1 MVKQLFRTKSRWLA
15 VFLLAILAWASPGT
29 AMAEDWVSQTFF
41 YAIRQDTGGMLR
53 FEMPVY
59 DQDGSDTWITDGKIY
74 YQVGDGPKQIFF
86 EWGVAENNIAF
97 EATHVNT
104 NLKSSVDG
112 SVVLLRSENTFFPD
126 YDVDMEKG
134 RSYQHWIYRQTQQ
147 TEHYLA
153 IVNWTVP
160 RELRGKTITFSYD
173 VNQKGNG
180 NHQGG
185 KKVVV
190 PSKTIDMAASPTVMK
205 PIVSQAMVLEEK
217 EYLGKIVVP
226 WMIPV
231 DSAQVK
237 RVVAVYNDVDGREWS
252 INQEIN
258 SSGFAVLR
266 PDQAYRN
273 FHIVCDYLD
282 SEGYEMRNVASD
294 SEDIAMIHAPEDFA
308 VHSQNDSKAR
318 VNLTWKIKE
327 LNYED
332 LLDGDVFQIQRSL
345 SGKDEDFVDIGFE
358 MLDLSKEEYSFVDS
372 TIVES
377 LTKENVNQVTGKV
390 NITYRIR
397 RGVTSIW
404 GWESGVAFNPTVK
417 TDHAGAMRP
426 LRLTQVDDANARWK
440 NKEDRTVNVRWTF
453 YTDNKYCFVW
463 DDRAEIDLVVKM
475 YNRDKQLID
484 SMIYQLSENEIK
496 AKKKEITLPRSCVRY
511 KIYLVTKRGNS
522 PIPYYNAEFIS
533 SAEDWEN
540 AAQKVKNGEK
550 DLKLVLESDITLP
563 ENFTPLGED
572 FYKQFSGTIDGNGYT
587 ITVNSKNPL
596 ILEGNHCTISNL
608 VIAGTNTGSHSAAL
622 AETLYNTQVNNCI
635 VKVNFTRE
643 SFNEGYRDPLL
654 SAFCNNTIEVE
665 YNNCLFSGSITSAQL
680 WGGFDGDP
688 NTAKF
693 NNCVNAPEKCEEILN
708 QGYDFYNEYNYNNH
722 RPKEFKNCFYTST
735 STLQHQ
741 GELLPESVNE
751 QLEKLGAG
759 WTATEGWP
767 GIMPVLPTEKSS
779 NSVATEAYIYESDE
793 GFYFESSG
801 KVGKHI
807 ETQTLQSSVIIT
819 WETDGGVIDFFQVM
833 RTEKDKNEWELIADN
848 ITELS
853 YEDTK
858 VSPILKYQ
866 YKVLSAVNC
875 EGTHTES
882 SDVAEGYCEPTG
894 MVEGY
899 LRYADGTAIP
909 NMQIVATLNDQTVAT
924 TTTDSKGYYKID
936 KLSYNGQNSITYRIA
951 PISDPKTQGT
961 ITLEV
966 KSYEVTFGASPGS
979 NYMQLKDFI
988 VTSGFTFSGFVY
1000 YEGTRIPVRD
1010 VGFLVNGKQVLTSSG
1025 TNVTTD
1031 PDGKFSFRVFQDTEL
1046 EIKPIMP
1053 GHVFNSKQVYKHV
1066 FKDKVDEYYFY
1077 DDTKVK
1083 LIGRMVGGLEQGSL
1097 PLDNSLSRNNLGE
1110 NLQMTLALEGDNSS
1124 WLVYD
1129 NKNSARVERDTVFT
1143 HVSHDNVTYQT
1154 KMHTTRRQI
1163 TVSPDP
1169 TTGEYVAYL
1178 PPVKWKVQH
1187 LSATGYPT
1195 LFPEGKISDVI
1206 DLTEALDEKT
1216 DSIVGD
1222 WTTLTG
1228 KQVVHK
1234 VGVKYN
1240 AIYNCIYHTPTQL
1253 TYKQLGLSNFGFF
1266 GDETYVAR
1274 NLSGDKVTVPL
1285 VYQVATQPNLPEDTT
1300 TVMKTKY
1307 TFGYP
1312 VFSIEKKYPIR
1323 LSAVE
1328 KYYWNNNQRSDTV
1341 DVVRL
1346 SGGKVTIHNGM
1357 VGATH
1362 SEEVE
1367 LDSLGQ
1373 ALIKLD
1379 ADKVPYLLTQKDA
1392 LRTVNMTLERDGTRY
1407 EAEPLHA
1414 YILNIYAIKEG
1425 TDILSVNQPV
1435 LVDILRDPPGSGSS
1449 ATLSKGST
1457 LKYSYSMDMK
1467 WATGLELSI
1476 KKGTA
1481 LASFYGAVAAPMGA
1495 GVVTGVNSGAETSF
1509 ETSLALM
1516 FSGSGKR
1523 AFEYTMTATEDIS
1536 TNGSGDV
1543 VGADGDVYIGVEQNI
1558 VVKPAYTIRAI
1569 PHSHFLQMGGQLEAK
1584 RAIEIAQ
1591 GRDENDSIYHL
1602 VRDESL
1608 TYGPMIQ
1615 STFHHSQL
1623 YLTSTLIPGLVNQCK
1638 SLMFTGT
1645 MAEAKAQADKTG
1657 KPVYLALVDPSDEKH
1672 FGVMNQKDG
1681 QYYRYTSRMA
1691 EESGMNYRIVM
1702 PSDMKDDDLTDEVQ
1716 QYCSSLQ
1723 SWIGMIAQNE
1733 GEKLAANDLVR
1744 NFVVDGGVGGV
1755 SYEEEFSSD
1764 YSCMNSMVWPVSGL
1778 TDSYFDNTA
1787 GNAALTI
1794 VQVVGPTVAKFLS
1807 SILSTST
1814 GGINSGTE
1822 FGGKVEFVGALFEFG
1837 LTPALSYE
1845 VTPEWETSKS
1855 YSRKESFSIGMEL
1868 KSHLS
1873 FDVYRVNNVITD
1885 NVAKSDMDVF
1895 TSENFYDQVGYDEEY
1910 LKRHLDLS
1918 NAQYSRGF
1926 VYRTRGG
1933 ATCRPWEDERRTMFY
1948 QPGQL
1953 LDEAT
1958 KKIENPVIK
1967 LDKQTISGVPHSE
1980 PARFKLYLTN
1990 ETEQPENTYDYYH
2003 LYMEEASNPKG
2014 AKLLVDGVPLS
2025 GTGRVV
2031 KVLPG
2036 EITEKTLEVFAGED
2050 FDYEDLIIGL
2060 CSVDG
2065 EKFADSEASLD
2076 VHFLRA
2082 AGPINI
2088 ASPGDKWILNT
2099 DAQYDEKFG
2108 YYLPIIID
2116 GFDKHQKNFDH
2127 IEFQYKE
2134 TARGD
2139 EFWTNMCAYY
2149 ASDSLFALANGVKE
2163 MIPENGSIITR
2174 FFGEKIIMEKAYDL
2188 RAVLFCR
2195 NGNGYLTSSSKV
2207 LSGVKDTRR
2216 PTLFG
2221 TPEPRDGVID
2231 IGDDV
2236 VFNFSEDIEY
2246 NYLNEG
2252 NFEVKGEVN
2261 NNHLTD
2267 DVTILF
2273 DQQSSLETTA
2283 RRNFNGKDITVEVMI
2298 QPDETGIDMPI
2309 FSHGTSGKK
2318 LQLWFTKEHKLR
2330 AVVDN
2335 ESLTSDREI
2344 STATL
2349 TKVAM
2354 VLRHLTESKDDS
2366 CQLELY
2372 NGGMLI
2378 GSKVIMYPYTSTG
2391 TLIFGRTNEV
2401 DRLTSTYYK
2410 GRMMEAR
2417 LWYRALSS
2425 IDLNETKRLTGYEL
2439 GLVDYYPMNEGSGE
2453 YAMDH
2458 AQGANAVLHNAS
2470 WQVPRG
2476 MSLHIDWEDKGIP
2489 LSTDFLNR
2497 NEYEDYT
2504 LMFWFRTDPDGRG
2517 VLFSN
2522 GSGEAVDI
2530 NAKNQIYIG
2539 FDAEKLNFKYNGH
2552 LVNVPG
2558 EYSDNQWH
2566 HYAMTVNRGLN
2577 LGKILVDN
2585 TLRATF
2591 TVDSLGGV
2599 SGGHPMLGS
2608 AVFERME
2615 ESGLVIADTRN
2626 YLRGNLDEICVFKQA
2641 LPESLIKTYSSRSPY
2656 GDEAGL
2662 VSYLNFNK
2670 QIRATNNQFETV
2682 PYAWSS
2688 KIYKDEKGNI
2698 IYEKDENDKPTST
2711 PQRDFLFDKSVVTEE
2726 DVLNHIDQ
2734 TLSAPVRPFE
2744 ELTNI
2749 SYSFVGK
2756 GNQIYFNINETDARI
2771 NKRNIYVTVTD
2782 IPDKNGNTMA
2792 SPATAYYFVDCN
2804 PLRWVNPHMEESVIK
2819 GTTSL
2824 LFAEIANNSGVR
2836 HTYTIENCPRW
2847 LKFEKTTDVIG
2858 PRQSVLLEAEIS
2870 EHLNVGTYDEI
2881 IYLSDENG
2889 MSEPLGLTVTVE
2901 GGDPYWMVD
2910 PSMLR
2915 YTMNV
2920 VGQVKINDEIDID
2933 KQDIVGV
2940 FDDNGVCHGVANI
2953 GNGDDDHL
2961 VYINIYNNETAD
2973 QEMHF
2978 RLWHSA
2984 TGSVMLLNT
2993 DNKVIFKPSSL
3004 VGSVSA
3010 PLILKGGSQFVQTI
3024 SLHDGW
3030 NWISFNVYGERFFD
3044 INKLLSSYP
3053 WQNGDIFT
3061 DNNSDMT
3068 FVYRDGQW
3076 MASDGVAN
3084 FKLLTQ
3090 RSYAV
3095 KVNKAF
3101 DLSVGG
3107 TIIRQKADR
3116 TISLDSGWNGIGY
3129 TPMMNLTVETA
3140 LEDYADFANDG
3151 DVIKSHT
3158 AFAVFTKPSASAK
3171 GVWKGSLQYMKPGE
3185 GYMFLRNAEGRAR
3198 FAYPF
3203 YEPGST
3209 FLDDVVKAP
3218 VAIPD
3223 ASTRKA
3229 TTMSLSAITAG
3240 VELEPGDRLVAYAD
3254 GEQRGVVSA
3263 SDDNVFYLSIEGD
3276 VQQPLWFAI
3285 EREGDIIASTPEIL
3299 TYKANSVVGLPDAP
3313 TKIDFTVRDIPNF
3326 GWFTLDGLKL
3336 PGRPTKKGV
3345 YIYNGKKYVID

>member
-1 MVKQLFRTKSRWLA
+1 
-15 VFLLAILAWASPGT
+15 
-29 AMAEDWVSQTFF
+29 MAEDWVSQTFF

-59 DQDGSDTWITDGKIY
+59 DQDDSDTWITDGKIY

-86 EWGVAENNIAF
+86 EWGVAENNIAY

-126 YDVDMEKG
+126 FDVDMEKG

-190 PSKTIDMAASPTVMK
+190 PSKTIDMSASPTVMQ

-217 EYLGKIVVP
+217 EYQGKIVVP

-237 RVVAVYNDVDGREWS
+237 RVVAVYTDNGGVERTMT
-252 INQEIN
+252 QEIN
-258 SSGFAVLR
+258 SSGFALLW

-282 SEGYEMRNVASD
+282 SEGYEMRNVSSD
-294 SEDIAMIHAPEDFA
+294 SEDIAMIHSPEDFTA
-308 VHSQNDSKAR
+308 TAQNDSKAKI
-318 VNLTWKIKE
+318 NLTWKIKE

-332 LLDGDVFQIQRSL
+332 MLDGDVFQIQRSL
-345 SGKDEDFVDIGFE
+345 SGRDEDFVDIGFE

-377 LTKENVNQVTGKV
+377 LTKENVNQVTGDLNV
-390 NITYRIR
+390 TYRIR

-404 GWESGVAFNPTVK
+404 GWEWGAAYNPTVK
-417 TDHAGAMRP
+417 KGYTKGLRP
-426 LRLTQVDDANARWK
+426 LRLTQVDDAFAYWK
-440 NKEDRTVNVRWTF
+440 NKEEHTVNVQWSF
-453 YTDNKYCFVW
+453 YQDKQCCFVW

-475 YNRDKQLID
+475 YNRNNELVD

-496 AKKKEITLPRSCVRY
+496 AKRKEITLPRSCVRY
-511 KIYLVTKRGNS
+511 KISFVTKRGNS

-533 SAEDWEN
+533 SAEDWEK

-563 ENFTPLGED
+563 EDFTPLGVD
-572 FYKQFSGTIDGNGYT
+572 YYTPFTGTIEGNGYT
-587 ITVNSKNPL
+587 ITVNTRNPL
-596 ILEGNHCTISNL
+596 IREGNHCTISNL
-608 VIAGTNTGSHSAAL
+608 VIAGTNSGMHSAAL
-622 AETLYNTQVNNCI
+622 AEELYNTQINNCI
-635 VKVNFTRE
+635 VKVNFTSE
-643 SFNEGYRDPLL
+643 SFNQGYNEHKL
-654 SAFCNNTIEVE
+654 SGFCNNTIAVE
-665 YNNCLFSGSITSAQL
+665 YNNCLFAGSVSNATL
-680 WGGFDGDP
+680 WSGFDGDP
-688 NTAKF
+688 DGAKF
-693 NNCVNAPEKCEEILN
+693 KGCLNAPQKCEKISS
-708 QGYDFYNEYNYNNH
+708 GWDFYNEYNTDNH
-722 RPKEFKNCFYTST
+722 RPKQFDNCFYTSS
-735 STLQHQ
+735 STLRHQ
-741 GELLPESVNE
+741 GELLPESVDE
-751 QLEKLGAG
+751 QLERLGSG
-759 WTATEGWP
+759 WVATEEWP
-767 GIMPVLPTEKSS
+767 GIMPVLPTEKAD
-779 NSVATEAYIYESDE
+779 NSVTTEAYIDTSYE

-801 KVGKHI
+801 KVSKHI
-807 ETQTLQSSVIIT
+807 ETQTLQSSVLIT
-819 WETDGGVIDFFQVM
+819 WETDGGVIDFFQVW
-833 RTEKDKNEWELIADN
+833 RTEKGKNQWNPIADN

-853 YEDTK
+853 YEDTT
-858 VSPILKYQ
+858 VSPILTYE
-866 YKVLSAVNC
+866 YKVLSAVDC

-882 SDVAEGYCEPTG
+882 SDVAEGHCEPTG

-909 NMQIVATLNDQTVAT
+909 NMKIVATLNDVTVAST
-924 TTTDSKGYYKID
+924 YTDSKGYYMID
-936 KLSYNGQNSITYRIA
+936 KLSYNGQMAVSYTIA
-951 PISDPKTQGT
+951 PVSDPETQGT
-961 ITLEV
+961 ITLEE
-966 KSYEVTFGASPGS
+966 KSYQADFKASPGS
-979 NYMQLKDFI
+979 NYMMLKDFI
-988 VTSGFTFSGFVY
+988 VTSGFSFSGFVF
-1000 YEGTRIPVRD
+1000 YEGTKIPVRD
-1010 VGFLVNGKQVLTSSG
+1010 VGFLVNGKQVLTASG
-1025 TNVTTD
+1025 ANVTTD
-1031 PDGKFSFRVFQDTEL
+1031 HEGKFSFRVFQDVPL
-1046 EIKPIMP
+1046 EIKPIMA
-1053 GHVFNSKQVYKHV
+1053 GHVFNSKQVYNHV
-1066 FKDKVDEYYFY
+1066 FKGKVDEYYFY

-1097 PLDNSLSRNNLGE
+1097 PLDNSLSRNNLGD
-1110 NLQMTLALEGDNSS
+1110 NLQMTLALEGDNNS

-1129 NKNSARVERDTVFT
+1129 NKNSNRTERDTVFA
-1143 HVSHDNVTYQT
+1143 HVSHDNVAYQT

-1163 TVSPDP
+1163 TVTPDP
-1169 TTGEYVAYL
+1169 KTGEYVAYL

-1187 LSATGYPT
+1187 LSGTGYPT

-1206 DLTEALDEKT
+1206 DLTEALEEKS
-1216 DSIVGD
+1216 DSLEGN

-1234 VGVKYN
+1234 VGVTYN

-1253 TYKQLGLSNFGFF
+1253 TYKQLGLSNFGFL

-1274 NLSGDKVTVPL
+1274 NLAGDKVTVPL
-1285 VYQVATQPNLPEDTT
+1285 VYQVPTQPNLPEDTT
-1300 TVMKTKY
+1300 TVMVTKY

-1341 DVVRL
+1341 DIVRL

-1373 ALIKLD
+1373 ALVKLD

-1407 EAEPLHA
+1407 EAEPIKA
-1414 YILNIYAIKEG
+1414 YILNIYAMKEG

-1457 LKYSYSMDMK
+1457 LKYSYSMDMN
-1467 WATGLELSI
+1467 WAAGLELSI

-1495 GVVTGVNSGAETSF
+1495 GVVSGVNSGAETSF

-1523 AFEYTMTATEDIS
+1523 AFEYSMTASEDIS
-1536 TNGSGDV
+1536 TSGSGDV

-1569 PHSHFLQMGGQLEAK
+1569 PHSHFLQMGGQLAAK

-1615 STFHHSQL
+1615 STFHHSQQ

-1645 MAEAKAQADKTG
+1645 LAEAKAQADRTG
-1657 KPVYLALVDPSDEKH
+1657 KPVYLALVDPSDEEH
-1672 FGVMNQKDG
+1672 FGVMNKKNG

-1716 QYCSSLQ
+1716 QYCASLQ

-1733 GEKLAANDLVR
+1733 GEKLAANELVR
-1744 NFVVDGGVGGV
+1744 NFVVDGGVGSV

-1778 TDSYFDNTA
+1778 TDGYFDSTA
-1787 GNAALTI
+1787 GNTALTI
-1794 VQVVGPTVAKFLS
+1794 VQVVGPTVAKFLG
-1807 SILSTST
+1807 SILSASK
-1814 GGINSGTE
+1814 GGINSGSE

-1873 FDVYRVNNVITD
+1873 FDVYRVKNIVTENM
-1885 NVAKSDMDVF
+1885 AKSDLDVF
-1895 TSENFYDQVGYDEEY
+1895 TSENFYEQVNYDEEY
-1910 LKRHLDLS
+1910 LKRHLDLT
-1918 NAQYSRGF
+1918 NAQYARGF

-1933 ATCRPWEDERRTMFY
+1933 ATCRPWEDERRTLFY

-1967 LDKQTISGVPHSE
+1967 LDKQTISGVPHTE

-2025 GTGRVV
+2025 GSGRTV
-2031 KVLPG
+2031 KVLAG
-2036 EITEKTLEVFAGED
+2036 EITEKTLEVYAGED
-2050 FDYEDLIIGL
+2050 FDYEDLVVGL

-2082 AGPINI
+2082 AGSINI

-2099 DAQYDEKFG
+2099 DAQYDEKYG

-2116 GFDKHQKNFDH
+2116 GFDKNQKNFDH

-2139 EFWTNMCAYY
+2139 EFWTNLCAYY
-2149 ASDSLFALANGVKE
+2149 ASDSLYTLANGVKE

-2216 PTLFG
+2216 PTIFG
-2221 TPEPRDGVID
+2221 TPEPKDGIID

-2246 NYLNEG
+2246 NYLNTA

-2261 NNHLTD
+2261 NDHLTD
-2267 DVTILF
+2267 DVTIRF
-2273 DQQSSLETTA
+2273 DNKSSLETTA
-2283 RRNFNGKDITVEVMI
+2283 RRNFNGKDLTLEVMI
-2298 QPDETGIDMPI
+2298 QPDETGEDMPI

-2318 LQLWFTKEHKLR
+2318 LQLWYTKEHRLK
-2330 AVVDN
+2330 AVVNN
-2335 ESLTSDREI
+2335 ETLTSDREI
-2344 STATL
+2344 SIPTL
-2349 TKVAM
+2349 SKVAM
-2354 VLRHLTESKDDS
+2354 VIRHLSEAKDS
-2366 CQLELY
+2366 ACMVELY
-2372 NGGMLI
+2372 HGGIPI
-2378 GSKVIMYPYTSTG
+2378 GSKEIQNPYTSTG

-2401 DRLTSTYYK
+2401 DRLTSSYFK

-2417 LWYRALSS
+2417 LWYRALSD

-2439 GLVDYYPMNEGSGE
+2439 GLVDYYPMNEGNGE

-2489 LSTDFLNR
+2489 LNNKFINR
-2497 NEYEDYT
+2497 NKYEDFT
-2504 LMFWFRTDPDGRG
+2504 LMFWFRTDADGRG

-2522 GSGEAVDI
+2522 GSGEAADS
-2530 NAKNQIYIG
+2530 NAENQIYIG

-2558 EYSDNQWH
+2558 DYSDNQWH

-2599 SGGHPMLGS
+2599 SGGHPMFGS

-2626 YLRGNLDEICVFKQA
+2626 YLRGNLDEICVFEQA
-2641 LPESLIKTYSSRSPY
+2641 LPESLIKAYSTKSPH

-2662 VSYLNFNK
+2662 LSYLNFS
-2670 QIRATNNQFETV
+2670 QQVRSTNNQLEMR

-2688 KIYKDEKGNI
+2688 KIYKDENGNI
-2698 IYEKDENDKPTST
+2698 RYELDENNNPTTT
-2711 PQRDFLFDKSVVTEE
+2711 PERDFLFDESVVSEE
-2726 DVLNHIDQ
+2726 NILKHIDQ
-2734 TLSAPVRPFE
+2734 TLSAPVRPYE

-2749 SYSFVGK
+2749 SYSYVGK
-2756 GNQIYFNINETDARI
+2756 GNQIYFNINESDTRI
-2771 NKRNIYVTVTD
+2771 NKRNIYITVRD
-2782 IPDKNGNTMA
+2782 IPDKNGNAMA
-2792 SPATAYYFVDCN
+2792 SPVTAYYFVDCN
-2804 PLRWVNPHMEESVIK
+2804 PLRWVNSYELTKTVK
-2819 GTTSL
+2819 GNKSSL
-2824 LFAEIANNSGVR
+2824 ALEIANNSGVR

-2847 LKFEKTTDVIG
+2847 LKLSKTTDVIG
-2858 PRQSVLLEAEIS
+2858 PRQNVYLVAEIS

-2881 IYLSDENG
+2881 LYLTDENG
-2889 MSEPLGLTVTVE
+2889 MSEPFGLTVTVE
-2901 GGDPYWMVD
+2901 GVGPNWLVD
-2910 PSMLR
+2910 PSLLQH
-2915 YTMNV
+2915 TMNV
-2920 VGQVKINDEIDID
+2920 IAQVRINDEIDID
-2933 KQDIVGV
+2933 SNDIVGV
-2940 FDDNGVCHGVANI
+2940 FDDNNVCHGVANI
-2953 GNGDDDHL
+2953 GNGEDQHL
-2961 VYINIYNNETAD
+2961 VYINIYNDEKNSKAE

-2984 TGSVMLLNT
+2984 TGNEMLLNT
-2993 DNKVIFKPSSL
+2993 AEKVFFKRSSIL
-3004 VGSVSA
+3004 GTVES
-3010 PLILKGGSQFVQTI
+3010 PLILNGGSQYVQTI
-3024 SLHDGW
+3024 NLHEGW

-3044 INKLLSSYP
+3044 INKLLSSYD
-3053 WQNGDIFT
+3053 WSEGDIFT

-3068 FVYRDGQW
+3068 FAFNNGKW
-3076 MASDGVAN
+3076 LASDDASK
-3084 FKLLTQ
+3084 FILLPTS
-3090 RSYAV
+3090 SYAV
-3095 KVNKAF
+3095 KVKEGF
-3101 DLSVGG
+3101 SLSVGG
-3107 TIIRQKADR
+3107 TIIRQKLDR
-3116 TISLDSGWNGIGY
+3116 TIELGSGWNGIGY
-3129 TPMMNLTVETA
+3129 TPMMNLTLETA
-3140 LEDYADFANDG
+3140 LEDYADDANDG
-3151 DVIKSHT
+3151 DIIKSHD
-3158 AFAVFTKPSASAK
+3158 AFAVFSKPSPTMK
-3171 GVWKGSLQYMKPGE
+3171 GVWKGSLQYLKPGE
-3185 GYMFLRNAEGRAR
+3185 GYMFMRNAESTAY
-3198 FAYPF
+3198 FTYPF

-3209 FLDDVVKAP
+3209 FLDEVVKAP
-3218 VAIPD
+3218 
-3223 ASTRKA
+3223 ASKPEGTTRKA

-3240 VELEPGDRLVAYAD
+3240 VELLPGDRLVAYAD
-3254 GEQRGVVSA
+3254 GEQRGAVTVA
-3263 SDDNVFYLSIEGD
+3263 DDSIFYLSIEGD

-3285 EREGDIIASTPEIL
+3285 EREGDVIATTPEVL
-3299 TYKANSVVGLPDAP
+3299 TYKANSVVGLPSAP
-3313 TKIDFTVRDIPNF
+3313 TKIDFTVRDIPKF
-3326 GWFTLDGLKL
+3326 GWYTLEGYKL
-3336 PGRPTKKGV
+3336 PGRPVKKGV